1 MALSPDGQLLA
12 SVDGAGRLSVWEVP
26 SGRLRHSW
34 DLQQQPRPTEP
45 HDTMTATQ
53 QRRGKGKVYL
63 CGAEG
68 ELQNTVRES
77 VGGHQSWHSLGR
89 VTMRERA
96 PTKANHVMV
105 M

>member
-53 QRRGKGKVYL
+53 QRRGKGKAYL

-77 VGGHQSWHSLGR
+77 VGGHQSWHALGR